1 MLRRDLAAVLLIQQ
15 QCYSSDFQEPV
26 EAFESKW
33 MTSPDTCWV
42 AELGGEVCA
51 YLVCL
56 PIQGRQLPVL
66 HASDFRCAEQANW
79 LYVHDLAIGHAARGS
94 GLAPVLIRQAM
105 ARRQEWGLQDMGLIA
120 VQDSCLFWRKFG
132 FEVDESERLV
142 SADKL
147 ATFGADAVFMIQRQ
161 PSGTAA

>member
-1 MLRRDLAAVLLIQQ
+1 MLQRDLAAVLLIQQ

-33 MTSPDTCWV
+33 TASPDTCWV

-56 PIQGRQLPVL
+56 PIQGSQLPAL
-66 HASDFRCAEQANW
+66 HASDFRCAERADW
-79 LYVHDLAIGHAARGS
+79 LYVHDLAIGHTARGT
-94 GLAPVLIRQAM
+94 GLASVLIQQAKVQRQGL
-105 ARRQEWGLQDMGLIA
+105 GLQNMGLIA
-120 VQDSCLFWRKFG
+120 VQGSCMFWRKFG

-147 ATFGADAVFMIQRQ
+147 VTFGADAVFMLQRRQ
-161 PSGTAA
+161 SGTAA